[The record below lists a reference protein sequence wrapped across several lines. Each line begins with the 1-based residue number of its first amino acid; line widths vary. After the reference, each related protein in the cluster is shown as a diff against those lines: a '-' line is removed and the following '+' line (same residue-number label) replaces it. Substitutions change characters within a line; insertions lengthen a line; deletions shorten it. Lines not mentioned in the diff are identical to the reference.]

1 MEIHVS
7 WLECSSTTTMNV
19 ALVCLT
25 VMVFPAHSKVD
36 TDVKYTSCA
45 DVIFTI
51 PAEEATRSARLVKVT
66 SP

>member
-7 WLECSSTTTMNV
+7 WLECSSTTTLNV
-19 ALVCLT
+19 TLVCLT
-25 VMVFPAHSKVD
+25 VKVD

-45 DVIFTI
+45 DVILTI